1 MELAKRKIT
10 YRLYPTSL
18 QAAILFVI
26 LRLHQQFYNAALEQR
41 ILVYGRRK
49 LTLGFSEQCKEAT
62 LVRAEFPEYAS
73 LNAQSLQVTLKR
85 LDLAF
90 QSFFRRVK
98 SGVKSVGFPRFK
110 SLERFS
116 GWGYKTHGDGWR
128 LFAGEGMKHGSLR
141 LSEVGHIKMRGKA
154 RTMGTPN
161 TLEILY
167 KQGCWYASVT
177 IECQPQRISG
187 KGAIGI
193 DWGLE
198 TFATIANTDGIYSEI
213 SNPRFVKKSLKSL
226 KTKQRKLSKKKR
238 KSQNRKT
245 ARKKV
250 AKLHAKISNRRKDF
264 LHQTTARLVKAS
276 GLIGTEELNVKGM
289 SAHGGAHKKGLNRE
303 ILSAAPGAFHQMLKY
318 KAEEAGVEFVE
329 IDTRKAKPSQTC
341 HGCERYEK
349 KDLSERRHV
358 CPCGVTCTRDENAAT
373 VILNWALFGN
383 AKGREPACCGGEALV
398 SPMKQETLAIAA

>member
-1 MELAKRKIT
+1 MVKRKIT

-18 QAAILFVI
+18 QVAMLLIS

-41 ILVYGRRK
+41 ISAYRRRK
-49 LTLGFSEQCKEAT
+49 INVGFSEQCREAT
-62 LVRAEFPEYAS
+62 LVRKECQEYAS
-73 LNAQSLQVTLKR
+73 LNAQSIQVTLKR

-90 QSFFRRVK
+90 QNFFRRVK
-98 SGVKSVGFPRFK
+98 NGVKNAGFPRFK

-128 LFAGEGMKHGSLR
+128 LFAGEGMKNGPLR
-141 LSEVGHIKMRGKA
+141 LSEVGLIKMRGKA
-154 RTMGTPN
+154 RTLGTPK

-167 KQGCWYASVT
+167 KQGRWYASVT
-177 IECQPQRISG
+177 VECKPQRISG
-187 KGAIGI
+187 KKAIGI

-198 TFATIANTDGIYSEI
+198 TFATVANTDGNYSAI
-213 SNPRFVKKSLKSL
+213 PNPRFVKKSLKSL
-226 KTKQRKLSKKKR
+226 KTKQRRISKKKR

-245 ARKKV
+245 ARKRV
-250 AKLHAKISNRRKDF
+250 AKLHAKISNRRKEF
-264 LHQTTARLVKAS
+264 LHQTTARLIKES
-276 GLIGTEELNVKGM
+276 GLIATEELNVKGM

-318 KAEEAGVEFVE
+318 KAEEAGIEFVE

-341 HGCERYEK
+341 HGCGKPEK
-349 KDLSERRHV
+349 KDLSERMHI
-358 CPCGVTCTRDENAAT
+358 CPCGVACGRDENAAK

-383 AKGREPACCGGEALV
+383 ATGREPACCGGEALV
-398 SPMKQETLAIAA
+398 SPMKQETRAIAA